1 MEKMLVTQALN
12 ELKTL
17 DSRIKRAINTANFVS
32 SAKICEK
39 NVTSNISKE
48 DFNVK
53 AKTDLQSIDDLIAR
67 RKNIKS
73 AIVTSNATTKVNV
86 AGVEMTVATAIERKT
101 SIEYEKSV
109 LLQIKNQYLLAKQ
122 RVEVKNTE
130 MEAAIEKLVNSAF
143 GKDSK
148 TTIKPEDYSS
158 IADPYKEKNE
168 WALVDPINA
177 LEEIKKRE
185 EEIDAFMAEID
196 TQLQISNCIS
206 EIEF

>member
-17 DSRIKRAINTANFVS
+17 DSRIKRAINTADFVA

-39 NVTSNISKE
+39 NVTSNISKY
-48 DFNVK
+48 DFNAK
-53 AKTDLQSIDDLIAR
+53 AKADLQSIDDLIAR

-101 SIEYEKSV
+101 SIEYERSV
-109 LLQIKNQYLLAKQ
+109 LTQIKNQYILAKQ
-122 RVEVKNTE
+122 RVEAKNTE
-130 MEAAIEKLVNSAF
+130 MESAIERLVNSAF

-196 TQLQISNCIS
+196 TQLQISNCVT